1 MKELKVS
8 ATQAASRFLSRRG
21 YDILATSWK
30 SKAGTADIVA
40 KDGEALVF
48 VKVRA
53 RSGAESGIPSERRDA
68 AERTERE
75 LVALAYLAEYDVVDV
90 PVRFDDI
97 GMVAIAPDRAMIRH
111 HINSMCEELSDRA
124 LPEAA

>member
-53 RSGAESGIPSERRDA
+53 RSGACLLYTSRC
-68 AERTERE
+68 
-75 LVALAYLAEYDVVDV
+75 V
-90 PVRFDDI
+90 
-97 GMVAIAPDRAMIRH
+97 
-111 HINSMCEELSDRA
+111 
-124 LPEAA
+124 

>member
-1 MKELKVS
+1 M
-8 ATQAASRFLSRRG
+8 
-21 YDILATSWK
+21 
-30 SKAGTADIVA
+30 A
-40 KDGEALVF
+40 KDGEVLVF

-53 RSGAESGIPSERRDA
+53 RSGAESGFPSERRDA

-75 LVALAYLAEYDVVDV
+75 LVALAYLAERDAVDV

-97 GMVAIAPDRAMIRH
+97 GMVAIASDRAMIRH
-111 HINSMCEELSDRA
+111 HINSMCAEILEDA

>member
-1 MKELKVS
+1 MKELKTNAV
-8 ATQAASRFLSRRG
+8 QAASRFLSRRG
-21 YDILATSWK
+21 YDVLATGWK
-30 SKAGTADIVA
+30 GAEGTADIVA

-53 RSGAESGIPSERRDA
+53 RSGAESGFPSERRDA

-75 LVALAYLAEYDVVDV
+75 LVALAYLAEYDMVDV

-111 HINSMCEELSDRA
+111 HINAFSGR
-124 LPEAA
+124 

>member
-1 MKELKVS
+1 MKELKTS
-8 ATQAASRFLSRRG
+8 AVQAASRFLSRRG
-21 YDILATSWK
+21 YDVLATGWK
-30 SKAGTADIVA
+30 GKAGTADIVA

-53 RSGAESGIPSERRDA
+53 RSGAESGFPSERRDA

-75 LVALAYLAEYDVVDV
+75 LVALTYLAEHDMADM
-90 PVRFDDI
+90 PIRFDDI

-111 HINSMCEELSDRA
+111 HINSMCEELSETA